1 MGFAFRIM
9 IWVLAFNL
17 AVGITSYALCGPLI
31 SDGSNGCFSG
41 IKDPTTAGLTQTE
54 NLFTTFNSTSGVPVE
69 ESSFWYRFLD
79 VISLGFYN
87 KIQLFLDS
95 TILAIPN
102 MLFNAGLLPGKEVG
116 DKTLMNLIGGV
127 IFLIYVIGMFEMF
140 TGKDLT
146 VR

>member
-17 AVGITSYALCGPLI
+17 AVGITSYALCADNTGN
-31 SDGSNGCFSG
+31 SCFSG
-41 IKDPTTAGLTQTE
+41 IKDPTTTGLNQTKD
-54 NLFTTFNSTSGVPVE
+54 LFTTFNTTSGVPVE

-79 VISLGFYN
+79 VISLGFYQ
-87 KIQLFLDS
+87 KIKLFLDS

-116 DKTLMNLIGGV
+116 DKTLMNLVGGV